1 MIKGKVIYTNNTNEF
16 GVIIAGIIIDI
27 ILNSLAQNNK
37 CCIAFSGG
45 STPQPV
51 FIALA
56 NKSYHQALDWSKV
69 HIYFIDERCVPADHK
84 ENNFLSCYNIWLQHY
99 PEIKYHRIET
109 WLGPKVSAEKYEK
122 EIEFILNEKVE
133 IAQFDL
139 IFMGMGEDG
148 HIASLFPEY
157 NFNKSTSNY
166 VENVYVQSK
175 DMHRVT
181 MTLPLLNNAK
191 NRIIGVVGHKKRKIF
206 MDLVNSDYKNYPVAK
221 LLSSNASDTW
231 VIN

>member
-1 MIKGKVIYTNNTNEF
+1 MVN
-16 GVIIAGIIIDI
+16 IISN
-27 ILNSLAQNNK
+27 LLAQK
-37 CCIAFSGG
+37 DTCFIALSGG

-51 FIALA
+51 FIELA
-56 NKSYHQALDWSKV
+56 NKCYQQVLNWSRV
-69 HIYFIDERCVPADHK
+69 HIYFIDERCVPPEHK

-109 WLGPKVSAEKYEK
+109 WLGPEVSAEKYEK
-122 EIEFILNEKVE
+122 EIESILNEKVE

-221 LLSSNASDTW
+221 LLSSNAKDIW

>member
-1 MIKGKVIYTNNTNEF
+1 MPIFRISSE
-16 GVIIAGIIIDI
+16 
-27 ILNSLAQNNK
+27 
-37 CCIAFSGG
+37 
-45 STPQPV
+45 PRHPP
-51 FIALA
+51 
-56 NKSYHQALDWSKV
+56 
-69 HIYFIDERCVPADHK
+69 EHK

-109 WLGPKVSAEKYEK
+109 WLGPEVSAEKYEK
-122 EIEFILNEKVE
+122 EIESILNEKVE

-157 NFNKSTSNY
+157 NFNKSTPNY

-221 LLSSNASDTW
+221 LLSSNAKDIW

>member
-1 MIKGKVIYTNNTNEF
+1 MIKGKVIYTNSTNEF
-16 GVIIAGIIIDI
+16 GAIIAGKIIDI
-27 ILNSLAQNNK
+27 ILNSLSQNNK

-51 FIALA
+51 FIELA
-56 NKSYHQALDWSKV
+56 NKCYQQVLNWSRV
-69 HIYFIDERCVPADHK
+69 HIYFIDERCVPSEHK

-109 WLGPKVSAEKYEK
+109 WLGPEVSAEKYEK
-122 EIEFILNEKVE
+122 EIESILNEKVE
-133 IAQFDL
+133 VAQFDL

-221 LLSSNASDTW
+221 LLSSNAKDIW

>member
-1 MIKGKVIYTNNTNEF
+1 MIKGKVIYTNSTNEF
-16 GVIIAGIIIDI
+16 GAIIAGKIIDI
-27 ILNSLAQNNK
+27 ILNSLSQNNK

-51 FIALA
+51 FIELA
-56 NKSYHQALDWSKV
+56 NKCYQQVLNWSRV
-69 HIYFIDERCVPADHK
+69 HIYFIDERCVPPEHK

-109 WLGPKVSAEKYEK
+109 WLGPEVSAEKYEK
-122 EIEFILNEKVE
+122 EIESILNEKVE

-221 LLSSNASDTW
+221 LLSSNAKDIW